1 MKQHEKWTLV
11 VGLVVVLTLGVV
23 AWAAAQAP
31 VTVIVEPSV
40 LRADQGGVVSL
51 YTTSLTFTNTH
62 TVRLLNY
69 GILATNYVNPGTL
82 QATVP
87 PGLSAGEYT
96 LWVIADD
103 PNNPFGVGT
112 LRLVAPPA
120 PTATP
125 KPESPA
131 PSGRPILTVRN
142 YTVEPMQVRP
152 GQEFTVSIEVYN
164 NGSRAGEN
172 TMAVFPGGTF
182 VPLNEKGYV
191 FGQVHI
197 NATFVVT
204 QRFRVPASATNG
216 VQQVEVK
223 LSAND
228 WEGNHYEYPA
238 TIPVEVIGASTGA
251 PATGKPKV
259 LIEGATT
266 TPAVITPGMPFSLTL
281 VLANRGSRTAVN
293 VMTHADPATAI
304 PAEGG
309 SVVSTDVLRVD
320 NVVTVTLPLLLK
332 PVKEGGR
339 QGLTI
344 VLEYSDYNG
353 GGYSDQQTVGI
364 DIDTSLASRPQLLIE
379 AYHTDPVSI
388 SPGDSF
394 TLTLEL
400 ANVGGGDA
408 QRITLALGG
417 EAGENLGAFVPIEGS
432 NVSFVSN
439 VAAAQTAVLT
449 MRLMVA
455 GNAETRAQNLPVA
468 LAYDTGAGTREKDT
482 QRVSLMVFRRP
493 QFKVSF
499 YRPVEGTAM
508 VGQPLALPIEVV
520 NAGTARFNIPT
531 LEAAGEGLEF
541 MGETSTYVGNLDA
554 GGSWTL
560 DVMARPLAP
569 GPVDLVVNVHY
580 VDDLN
585 QTQIYSETLTVEV
598 MEMPSFE
605 EPGGPFG
612 PDGPMGPDGPYPGGT
627 PQTPQTLPQKIWRFI
642 KAFLGLGS

>member
-1 MKQHEKWTLV
+1 MKQRTKWGLAI
-11 VGLVVVLTLGVV
+11 GLVVLLAFGLV
-23 AWAAAQAP
+23 AWVAAQAP
-31 VTVIVEPSV
+31 VNVEPSV
-40 LRADQGGVVSL
+40 LRTDTGGVVSL
-51 YTTSLTFTNTH
+51 YTTLSSPFTDTF

-69 GILATNYVNPGTL
+69 GILATTYVNPLAL

-96 LWVIADD
+96 LWVLDA
-103 PNNPFGVGT
+103 NGVQVGVGT

-125 KPESPA
+125 KPESAAPA
-131 PSGRPILTVRN
+131 GRPILTMRN

-172 TMAVFPGGTF
+172 TMVVFPGGTF
-182 VPLNEKGYV
+182 VPLGDKGYV

-197 NATFVVT
+197 NATFVAT

-216 VQQVEVK
+216 VQQVEAK
-223 LSAND
+223 ISAND

-238 TIPVEVIGASTGA
+238 TVPVEVIGASSGA
-251 PATGKPKV
+251 APTGKPKILV
-259 LIEGATT
+259 EGVTT

-281 VLANRGSRTAVN
+281 VLANRGNRTAIN
-293 VMTHADPATAI
+293 VMTHADPAAAI

-309 SVVSTDVLRVD
+309 SIVSTDELRID

-332 PVKEGGR
+332 PAKEGGR
-339 QGLTI
+339 QGLT
-344 VLEYSDYNG
+344 VMLEYSDYSG

-364 DIDTSLASRPQLLIE
+364 DIDTSLANRPQLLID
-379 AYHTDPVSI
+379 AYHTDPVGI

-417 EAGENLGAFVPIEGS
+417 EQGENLGAFVPVEGS
-432 NVSFVSN
+432 NVSFVS
-439 VAAAQTAVLT
+439 AVGAGET
-449 MRLMVA
+449 ERIAVRLMVA
-455 GNAETRAQNLPVA
+455 GNAETRAHNLPIA
-468 LAYDTGAGTREKDT
+468 LAYDTGTGTREKDT

-499 YRPVEGTAM
+499 YRPVGGTAM
-508 VGQPLALPIEVV
+508 TGQPFALPIEVV
-520 NAGTARFNIPT
+520 NSGTARFNIPT
-531 LEAAGEGLEF
+531 LEVTGEGLEF
-541 MGETSTYVGNLDA
+541 MGESSTFVGNLDP

-560 DVMARPLAP
+560 DAMAMTMAAGPLD
-569 GPVDLVVNVHY
+569 VVVNVYY

-585 QTQIYSETLTVEV
+585 QTQIYSQTLTVEV
-598 MEMPSFE
+598 LEMPQPEGSE
-605 EPGGPFG
+605 GPVG
-612 PDGPMGPDGPYPGGT
+612 PDGPLGPDGS
-627 PQTPQTLPQKIWRFI
+627 PQTPQTLPQKIWHFI

>member
-1 MKQHEKWTLV
+1 MRQRVKWTLV
-11 VGLVVVLTLGVV
+11 VGLVILLAFGIA
-23 AWAAAQAP
+23 AWSAAQAP
-31 VTVIVEPSV
+31 VNVEPGV
-40 LRADQGGVVSL
+40 LRADLGGVVSL
-51 YTTSLTFTNTH
+51 YATAPLTFTADY

-69 GILATNYVNPGTL
+69 GILATTYVNPMAL

-87 PGLSAGEYT
+87 SGLSAGEYA
-96 LWVIADD
+96 LWILDANGTQV
-103 PNNPFGVGT
+103 GVGT

-125 KPESPA
+125 RPESPA
-131 PSGRPILTVRN
+131 PSGRPILTMRN
-142 YTVEPMQVRP
+142 YTVEPLQVRP

-172 TMAVFPGGTF
+172 TMVVFPGSTF
-182 VPLNEKGYV
+182 LPLGEKGYV

-197 NATFVVT
+197 NATFVAT
-204 QRFRVPASATNG
+204 QRFRVPASITNG
-216 VQQVEVK
+216 VHQVEVQ

-228 WEGNHYEYPA
+228 WEGNHYDFSA
-238 TIPVEVIGASTGA
+238 TIPVEVTGASTGTA
-251 PATGKPKV
+251 ATGKPEV
-259 LIEGATT
+259 LVEGATT

-293 VMTHADPATAI
+293 VLTHADPATAI

-309 SVVSTDVLRVD
+309 SVVSTDVLRID
-320 NVVTVTLPLLLK
+320 DVVTVTLPLLLK
-332 PVKEGGR
+332 SGKEGGR
-339 QGLTI
+339 QGLTV
-344 VLEYSDYNG
+344 VLEYSDYSG
-353 GGYSDQQTVGI
+353 GSYSDQQTVGI
-364 DIDTSLASRPQLLIE
+364 DIDTSLANRPQLLIE
-379 AYHTDPVSI
+379 TYHTEPASI
-388 SPGDSF
+388 SPGDNF

-417 EAGENLGAFVPIEGS
+417 EEGENLGAFVPIEGS
-432 NVSFVSN
+432 NVSFVPA
-439 VAAAQTAVLT
+439 VTAGQTELIT
-449 MRLMVA
+449 LRLMVA
-455 GNAETRAQNLPVA
+455 GNAETRAHNLPVA
-468 LAYDTGAGTREKDT
+468 LAYDTGTGTREKDT

-508 VGQPLALPIEVV
+508 VGQSFALPIEVV
-520 NAGTARFNIPT
+520 NAGTARFNVPT
-531 LEAAGEGLEF
+531 LEATGEGLEF
-541 MGETSTYVGNLDA
+541 LDESRTYIGNLDP

-560 DVMARPLAP
+560 DAMAMPLAS
-569 GPVDLVVNVHY
+569 GLVEVVVNVHY

-585 QTQIYSETLTVEV
+585 QTQIFSQTLTVDV
-598 MEMPSFE
+598 MEMPEFE

-612 PDGPMGPDGPYPGGT
+612 PGGPVGPDGSA
-627 PQTPQTLPQKIWRFI
+627 QTPETLPQKIWRFV

>member
-1 MKQHEKWTLV
+1 MKRRVKWILV
-11 VGLVVVLTLGVV
+11 VGLVALLTFGIVV
-23 AWAAAQAP
+23 WSAAQAP
-31 VTVIVEPSV
+31 VNVEPSV
-40 LRADQGGVVSL
+40 LRTDQGGVVSL
-51 YTTSLTFTNTH
+51 YATAPLTFTEDY

-69 GILATNYVNPGTL
+69 GILATTYVNPLAL

-87 PGLSAGEYT
+87 PGLSAGDYT
-96 LWVIADD
+96 LWVLDA
-103 PNNPFGVGT
+103 NGVQVGVGT

-172 TMAVFPGGTF
+172 TMVVFPGGTF
-182 VPLNEKGYV
+182 LPLDEKGHI

-197 NATFVVT
+197 NATFVAT
-204 QRFRVPASATNG
+204 QRFRVPASITNG
-216 VQQVEVK
+216 IHQVEVQ

-228 WEGNHYEYPA
+228 WEGAHYDYAA
-238 TIPVEVIGASTGA
+238 TIPVEVTGASTGA
-251 PATGKPKV
+251 APTGKPKV
-259 LIEGATT
+259 LVESVSTS
-266 TPAVITPGMPFSLTL
+266 PAVITPGMPFSLTL
-281 VLANRGSRTAVN
+281 VLANRGSRTAIN

-309 SVVSTDVLRVD
+309 SIISTDVLRID
-320 NVVTVTLPLLLK
+320 GVVTVTLPLLLK
-332 PVKEGGR
+332 SVKEGGR
-339 QGLTI
+339 QGLT
-344 VLEYSDYNG
+344 VMLEYSDYSG
-353 GGYSDQQTVGI
+353 GSYSDQQTVGI
-364 DIDTSLASRPQLLIE
+364 DIDTSLANRPQLLIE
-379 AYHTDPVSI
+379 AYHTDPVGI

-400 ANVGGGDA
+400 ANVGGGGA

-417 EAGENLGAFVPIEGS
+417 EEGENLGAFVPVEGS
-432 NVSFVSN
+432 NVSFVS
-439 VAAAQTAVLT
+439 AVGAGET
-449 MRLMVA
+449 EVITVRLMVA
-455 GNAETRAQNLPVA
+455 GNAETRAHNLPVA
-468 LAYDTGAGTREKDT
+468 LAYDAGTGTREKDT

-508 VGQPLALPIEVV
+508 VGQPFALPIEVV
-520 NAGTARFNIPT
+520 NSGTARFNVPT
-531 LEAAGEGLEF
+531 LEATGEGLEF
-541 MGETSTYVGNLDA
+541 MGESSTYVGNLDP

-560 DVMARPLAP
+560 DAMAMAMAP
-569 GPVDLVVNVHY
+569 GPLDVIVNVYY

-598 MEMPSFE
+598 MEMPEFE
-605 EPGGPFG
+605 EPGGEFG
-612 PDGPMGPDGPYPGGT
+612 PDGPIGPDGL
-627 PQTPQTLPQKIWRFI
+627 PQTPETLSQKIWRFV

>member
-1 MKQHEKWTLV
+1 MRQGIKWILV
-11 VGLVVVLTLGVV
+11 AGLVVLLTLGIVV
-23 AWAAAQAP
+23 LGAAQAP
-31 VTVIVEPSV
+31 VNVEPGV
-40 LRADQGGVVSL
+40 LRTDQGGVVSL
-51 YTTSLTFTNTH
+51 YATAPLTFTAGC
-62 TVRLLNY
+62 TVRMLNY
-69 GILATNYVNPGTL
+69 GILATTYVNPTAL
-82 QATVP
+82 QAVVP
-87 PGLSAGEYT
+87 AGLSAGEYT
-96 LWVIADD
+96 LWVLDA
-103 PNNPFGVGT
+103 NGAQVGVGT

-131 PSGRPILTVRN
+131 PSGRPILTMRN
-142 YTVEPMQVRP
+142 YTVDPLQVRP

-164 NGSRAGEN
+164 NGSRAAEN
-172 TMAVFPGGTF
+172 TMVVFPGSTF
-182 VPLNEKGYV
+182 LPVGEKGYV

-197 NATFVVT
+197 NATFVAT
-204 QRFRVPASATNG
+204 QRFRVPASVTNG
-216 VQQVEVK
+216 VHQVEVQ

-228 WEGNHYEYPA
+228 WEGNHYEFAA
-238 TIPVEVIGASTGA
+238 TVPVEVTGASTGA
-251 PATGKPKV
+251 AATGKPKV
-259 LIEGATT
+259 LIEGVTT

-293 VMTHADPATAI
+293 VMTHADSATAI

-309 SVVSTDVLRVD
+309 SVVSTDVLRID
-320 NVVTVTLPLLLK
+320 DVVTVTLPLLLK
-332 PVKEGGR
+332 SGKEGGR

-344 VLEYSDYNG
+344 MLEYGDYNG

-364 DIDTSLASRPQLLIE
+364 DIDTSLANRPQLLIE
-379 AYHTDPVSI
+379 TYHTEPLSI

-432 NVSFVSN
+432 NVSFISSVSAGQ
-439 VAAAQTAVLT
+439 VEIISV
-449 MRLMVA
+449 RLMVA
-455 GNAETRAQNLPVA
+455 GNAETRAHNLPVA
-468 LAYDTGAGTREKDT
+468 LAYDTGTGTREKDT

-508 VGQPLALPIEVV
+508 VGQPFALPIEVV
-520 NAGTARFNIPT
+520 NSGTARFNVPT
-531 LEAAGEGLEF
+531 LEATGAGLEF
-541 MGETSTYVGNLDA
+541 MDESSTYVGNLDP

-560 DVMARPLAP
+560 DAMALATSP
-569 GPVDLVVNVHY
+569 GPAEVVVNVHY

-585 QTQIYSETLTVEV
+585 QTQIYSQTLTVDV
-598 MEMPSFE
+598 MEMPEFE
-605 EPGGPFG
+605 EPG
-612 PDGPMGPDGPYPGGT
+612 GPMGPDGPLGPDGSA
-627 PQTPQTLPQKIWRFI
+627 QTPQTLPQKIWRFI

>member
-1 MKQHEKWTLV
+1 MKQRTKWILA
-11 VGLVVVLTLGVV
+11 VGLVVLLALGIV
-23 AWAAAQAP
+23 AWVAAQAP
-31 VTVIVEPSV
+31 VNVEPSV

-51 YTTSLTFTNTH
+51 YTTPTFPFTNTY

-69 GILATNYVNPGTL
+69 GILASTYVNPLAL

-96 LWVIADD
+96 LWVLDT
-103 PNNPFGVGT
+103 NGVQVGIGT

-142 YTVEPMQVRP
+142 YIVEPLQVRP

-172 TMAVFPGGTF
+172 TMVVFPGGTF
-182 VPLNEKGYV
+182 VPLGDKGYV

-197 NATFVVT
+197 NATFVAT

-259 LIEGATT
+259 LVEGAAT

-281 VLANRGSRTAVN
+281 VLANRGSRTAIN
-293 VMTHADPATAI
+293 VMTHADAATAI

-309 SVVSTDVLRVD
+309 SIVSTGVLRID
-320 NVVTVTLPLLLK
+320 DVVTVTLPLLLK

-344 VLEYSDYNG
+344 ALEYSDYSG
-353 GGYSDQQTVGI
+353 GSYSDQQTVGI
-364 DIDTSLASRPQLLIE
+364 DIDTSLASRPQLLID
-379 AYHTDPVSI
+379 AYHTDPESI

-432 NVSFVSN
+432 NVSFVP
-439 VAAAQTAVLT
+439 AVSAGET
-449 MRLMVA
+449 EVITVRLMVA
-455 GNAETRAQNLPVA
+455 GNAETRAHNLPVA
-468 LAYDTGAGTREKDT
+468 LAYDTGTGTREKDT

-499 YRPVEGTAM
+499 YRPVEGSAM
-508 VGQPLALPIEVV
+508 VGQPFPLPIEVV
-520 NAGTARFNIPT
+520 NSGTARFNIPS
-531 LEAAGEGLEF
+531 LEATGEGLEF
-541 MGETSTYVGNLDA
+541 MGEASTYVGNLDP

-560 DVMARPLAP
+560 DTMAMATAP
-569 GPVDLVVNVHY
+569 GSVDVVVNVYY

-585 QTQIYSETLTVEV
+585 QTKIYSETLTVEV
-598 MEMPSFE
+598 MELPDFDG
-605 EPGGPFG
+605 PDGPFG
-612 PDGPMGPDGPYPGGT
+612 PDGPIGPDGP
-627 PQTPQTLPQKIWRFI
+627 PQTPQTLPQKIWSFI

>member
-1 MKQHEKWTLV
+1 MKRRVKWIWV
-11 VGLVVVLTLGVV
+11 VGLVASLTFGIVV
-23 AWAAAQAP
+23 WSAAQAP
-31 VTVIVEPSV
+31 VNVEPSV
-40 LRADQGGVVSL
+40 LRTDQGGVVSL
-51 YTTSLTFTNTH
+51 YATAPLTFTEDY

-69 GILATNYVNPGTL
+69 GILATTYVNPLAL

-87 PGLSAGEYT
+87 PGLSAGDYT
-96 LWVIADD
+96 LWVLDA
-103 PNNPFGVGT
+103 NGVQVGVGT
-112 LRLVAPPA
+112 LRLVAPPT

-172 TMAVFPGGTF
+172 TMVVFPGGTF
-182 VPLNEKGYV
+182 LPLDEKGHI

-197 NATFVVT
+197 NATFVAT
-204 QRFRVPASATNG
+204 QRFRVPASITNG
-216 VQQVEVK
+216 IHQVEVQ

-228 WEGNHYEYPA
+228 WEGAHYDYAA
-238 TIPVEVIGASTGA
+238 TIPVEVTGASTGA
-251 PATGKPKV
+251 APTGKPKV
-259 LIEGATT
+259 LVESVSTS
-266 TPAVITPGMPFSLTL
+266 PAVITPGVPFSLTL
-281 VLANRGSRTAVN
+281 VLANRGSRTAIN

-309 SVVSTDVLRVD
+309 SIISTDVLRID
-320 NVVTVTLPLLLK
+320 GVVTVTLPLLLK
-332 PVKEGGR
+332 SVKEGGR
-339 QGLTI
+339 QGLI
-344 VLEYSDYNG
+344 VMLEYSDYSG
-353 GGYSDQQTVGI
+353 GSYSDQQTVGI
-364 DIDTSLASRPQLLIE
+364 DIDTSLANRPQLLIE
-379 AYHTDPVSI
+379 AYHTDPVGI

-400 ANVGGGDA
+400 ANVGGGGA

-417 EAGENLGAFVPIEGS
+417 EEGENLGAFVPVEGS
-432 NVSFVSN
+432 NVSFVS
-439 VAAAQTAVLT
+439 AVGAGET
-449 MRLMVA
+449 EVITVRLMVA
-455 GNAETRAQNLPVA
+455 GNAETRAHNLPVA
-468 LAYDTGAGTREKDT
+468 LAYDAGTGTREKDT

-508 VGQPLALPIEVV
+508 VGQPFALPIEVV
-520 NAGTARFNIPT
+520 NSGTARFNVPT
-531 LEAAGEGLEF
+531 LEATGEGLEF
-541 MGETSTYVGNLDA
+541 MGESSTYVGNLDP

-560 DVMARPLAP
+560 DAMAMAMAP
-569 GPVDLVVNVHY
+569 GPLDVIVNVYY

-598 MEMPSFE
+598 MEMPEFE
-605 EPGGPFG
+605 EPGGEFG
-612 PDGPMGPDGPYPGGT
+612 PDGPIGPNGL
-627 PQTPQTLPQKIWRFI
+627 PQTPETLSQKIWRFV

>member
-1 MKQHEKWTLV
+1 MKRRVKWILV
-11 VGLVVVLTLGVV
+11 VGLVVLLTLGVV
-23 AWAAAQAP
+23 AWGAAQAP
-31 VTVIVEPSV
+31 VNVEPGV
-40 LRADQGGVVSL
+40 LRTDQGGVVSL
-51 YTTSLTFTNTH
+51 YATASLTFTADS
-62 TVRLLNY
+62 TVRLLNH
-69 GILATNYVNPGTL
+69 GILATTYVNPITL

-87 PGLSAGEYT
+87 PGLSAGDYT
-96 LWVIADD
+96 LWVLDA
-103 PNNPFGVGT
+103 NGTQVGVGT

-125 KPESPA
+125 QPESAP

-142 YTVEPMQVRP
+142 YTVDPMQVRP

-172 TMAVFPGGTF
+172 TMVVFPGGTF
-182 VPLNEKGYV
+182 LPLGDKGQV

-197 NATFVVT
+197 NATFVAT

-216 VQQVEVK
+216 IHQVEVQ

-228 WEGNHYEYPA
+228 WEGTHYDYAA
-238 TIPVEVIGASTGA
+238 TIPVEVTGASTGA
-251 PATGKPKV
+251 APTGKPKV
-259 LIEGATT
+259 LIEDVTT

-293 VMTHADPATAI
+293 LMTHADPATAI

-309 SVVSTDVLRVD
+309 SVISTDVLGID
-320 NVVTVTLPLLLK
+320 DIVTVTLPLLLK
-332 PVKEGGR
+332 SVKEGGR
-339 QGLTI
+339 QGLVV
-344 VLEYSDYNG
+344 VLEYSDYSG
-353 GGYSDQQTVGI
+353 GTYSDQQTVGI
-364 DIDTSLASRPQLLIE
+364 DIDTSLANRPQLLID
-379 AYHTDPVSI
+379 AYHTDPASI

-417 EAGENLGAFVPIEGS
+417 EEGENLGAFVPVEGS
-432 NVSFVSN
+432 NVSFVS
-439 VAAAQTAVLT
+439 AVNAGET
-449 MRLMVA
+449 EVITVRLMVA
-455 GNAETRAQNLPVA
+455 GNAETRAHNLPVA
-468 LAYDTGAGTREKDT
+468 LAYDTETGTREKDT

-508 VGQPLALPIEVV
+508 TGQPFALPIEVV
-520 NAGTARFNIPT
+520 NSGTARFNVPT
-531 LEAAGEGLEF
+531 LEATGEGLEF
-541 MGETSTYVGNLDA
+541 VGESSTYVGNLDP

-560 DVMARPLAP
+560 DTMAMAMEP
-569 GPVDLVVNVHY
+569 GPVAVVINVYY

-598 MEMPSFE
+598 MEMPVFE
-605 EPGGPFG
+605 SPDGSIG
-612 PDGPMGPDGPYPGGT
+612 PDGAVGPDGSA
-627 PQTPQTLPQKIWRFI
+627 QTPETLPQKIWRFVR
-642 KAFLGLGS
+642 AFLGLGS

>member
-1 MKQHEKWTLV
+1 MKQREKWVLV
-11 VGLVVVLTLGVV
+11 VGLVVVLTLSVV
-23 AWAAAQAP
+23 AWAVAQAP
-31 VTVIVEPSV
+31 VNVEPGV

-51 YTTSLTFTNTH
+51 YTTPSSPFTNTY

-69 GILATNYVNPGTL
+69 GILASTYVNPLAL

-96 LWVIADD
+96 LWVLDT
-103 PNNPFGVGT
+103 NGVQVGVGT

-172 TMAVFPGGTF
+172 TMVVFPGGTF
-182 VPLNEKGYV
+182 VPLGDKGYV

-197 NATFVVT
+197 NATFVAT

-238 TIPVEVIGASTGA
+238 TVPVEVIGASTGA
-251 PATGKPKV
+251 APTGKPKV

-266 TPAVITPGMPFSLTL
+266 TPSVITPGIPFSLTL

-309 SVVSTDVLRVD
+309 SVVSADELRID
-320 NVVTVTLPLLLK
+320 NVITVTLPLLLK
-332 PVKEGGR
+332 SVKEGGR
-339 QGLTI
+339 QGLTV
-344 VLEYSDYNG
+344 VLEYSDYSG

-364 DIDTSLASRPQLLIE
+364 DIDTSLANRPQLLID
-379 AYHTDPVSI
+379 AYRTDPASI

-400 ANVGGGDA
+400 ANVGGGGA

-417 EAGENLGAFVPIEGS
+417 EQGENLGAFVPVEGS
-432 NVSFVSN
+432 NVSFVS
-439 VAAAQTAVLT
+439 AVGAGETELIT
-449 MRLMVA
+449 VRLMVA
-455 GNAETRAQNLPVA
+455 GNAETRAHNLPIA
-468 LAYDTGAGTREKDT
+468 LAYDTGTGTREKDT

-508 VGQPLALPIEVV
+508 VGQPFALPIEVV
-520 NAGTARFNIPT
+520 NSGTARFNVPT
-531 LEAAGEGLEF
+531 LEATGEGLEF
-541 MGETSTYVGNLDA
+541 MGESSTFVGNLDP

-560 DVMARPLAP
+560 DAMATPLAA
-569 GPVDLVVNVHY
+569 GPLDVVVNVYY

-585 QTQIYSETLTVEV
+585 QTQIFSQTLTVEV
-598 MEMPSFE
+598 MEMPDSNGSE
-605 EPGGPFG
+605 GPFG
-612 PDGPMGPDGPYPGGT
+612 PDGPVGPDGS
-627 PQTPQTLPQKIWRFI
+627 PQMPQTLPQKIWRFI

>member
-1 MKQHEKWTLV
+1 MLSIY
-11 VGLVVVLTLGVV
+11 
-23 AWAAAQAP
+23 AP
-31 VTVIVEPSV
+31 V
-40 LRADQGGVVSL
+40 
-51 YTTSLTFTNTH
+51 SLTPTFTVDY
-62 TVRLLNY
+62 TVRLVNY
-69 GILATNYVNPGTL
+69 GILATTYVNPLAL

-87 PGLSAGEYT
+87 PGLGAGEYT
-96 LWVIADD
+96 LWVLDAA
-103 PNNPFGVGT
+103 NVTVGVGT
-112 LRLVAPPA
+112 IRLVAPPA

-172 TMAVFPGGTF
+172 TMAAFPGTTF
-182 VPLNEKGYV
+182 IPLGEKGYL

-204 QRFRVPASATNG
+204 QRFRAPASITNG
-216 VQQVEVK
+216 IHQVEAK

-238 TIPVEVIGASTGA
+238 MIPVEVIGASTGA
-251 PATGKPKV
+251 APTGKPKV
-259 LIEGATT
+259 LVEGVMT

-281 VLANRGSRTAVN
+281 ILANRGNRTAVN
-293 VMTHADPATAI
+293 VMTHADPAMAI

-309 SVVSTDVLRVD
+309 NVVSTDVLRID

-364 DIDTSLASRPQLLIE
+364 DIDTSLANRPQLLIN
-379 AYHTDPVSI
+379 AYHTDPSSI

-417 EAGENLGAFVPIEGS
+417 EEGENLGAFVPIEGS
-432 NVSFVSN
+432 NVSFVPSV
-439 VAAAQTAVLT
+439 VAGQTTVLT

-455 GNAETRAQNLPVA
+455 GNAETKAHNLPVA
-468 LAYDTGAGTREKDT
+468 LAYDTETGTREKDT

-508 VGQPLALPIEVV
+508 AGQPFALPIEVV
-520 NAGTARFNIPT
+520 NSGTARFNIPT
-531 LEAAGEGLEF
+531 LEATGEGLEF
-541 MGETSTYVGNLDA
+541 MGEASTYVGNLDP

-560 DVMARPLAP
+560 DTMALSQLP
-569 GPVDLVVNVHY
+569 GPLDVVVNVYY

-585 QTQIYSETLTVEV
+585 QTQIFSQTLTVEV
-598 MEMPSFE
+598 MEIPDFNG
-605 EPGGPFG
+605 PDGPFG
-612 PDGPMGPDGPYPGGT
+612 PDGPLGPDGS
-627 PQTPQTLPQKIWRFI
+627 PQTPETLPQKIWRFI

>member
-1 MKQHEKWTLV
+1 MKKRVKWSLIL
-11 VGLVVVLTLGVV
+11 GLVVLLTFGIA
-23 AWAAAQAP
+23 AWGAAQAP
-31 VTVIVEPSV
+31 VNVEPSV
-40 LRADQGGVVSL
+40 LRADTGGVVSL
-51 YTTSLTFTNTH
+51 YATAPLTFTEEY

-69 GILATNYVNPGTL
+69 GILASTYVNPLAL

-87 PGLSAGEYT
+87 PGLGAGDYT
-96 LWVIADD
+96 LWVLDA
-103 PNNPFGVGT
+103 NGVQVGVGM

-125 KPESPA
+125 KPASPP
-131 PSGRPILTVRN
+131 PSGRPILTIRN
-142 YTVEPMQVRP
+142 YIVEPMQVRP
-152 GQEFTVSIEVYN
+152 GQEFNVSIEVYN

-172 TMAVFPGGTF
+172 TMVVFPGGTF
-182 VPLNEKGYV
+182 LPLGDKGQV

-197 NATFVVT
+197 NATFVAT

-216 VQQVEVK
+216 IHQVEVQ

-228 WEGNHYEYPA
+228 WEGAHYDYTA
-238 TIPVEVIGASTGA
+238 SVPVEVTGASTGA
-251 PATGKPKV
+251 APTGKPKV
-259 LIEGATT
+259 LVEGATT

-293 VMTHADPATAI
+293 VMTHADPAMAI

-309 SVVSTDVLRVD
+309 SIVSTDELRID

-332 PVKEGGR
+332 SVKEGGR
-339 QGLTI
+339 QGLTV
-344 VLEYSDYNG
+344 VLEYSDYSG
-353 GGYSDQQTVGI
+353 GAYSDQQTVGI
-364 DIDTSLASRPQLLIE
+364 DIDTSLANRPQLLID
-379 AYHTDPVSI
+379 AYHTDPPGI

-417 EAGENLGAFVPIEGS
+417 EEGENLGAFVPVEGS
-432 NVSFVSN
+432 NVSFVS
-439 VAAAQTAVLT
+439 AVGAGET
-449 MRLMVA
+449 EVITVRLMVA
-455 GNAETRAQNLPVA
+455 GNAETRAHNLPIA
-468 LAYDTGAGTREKDT
+468 LAYDTGTGTREKDT

-499 YRPVEGTAM
+499 YRPVEGSAM
-508 VGQPLALPIEVV
+508 VGQPFPLPIEVV
-520 NAGTARFNIPT
+520 NSGTARFNVPT
-531 LEAAGEGLEF
+531 LEATGDGLEF
-541 MGETSTYVGNLDA
+541 MGESSTYVGNLDP

-560 DVMARPLAP
+560 DAMAMAMEP
-569 GPVDLVVNVHY
+569 GPLDVIVKVHY

-585 QTQIYSETLTVEV
+585 QTQTYSETLTVEV

-612 PDGPMGPDGPYPGGT
+612 PEGPIGPEGL
-627 PQTPQTLPQKIWRFI
+627 PQTPETLPQKIWRFV